1 MEKIRV
7 LMIDDNVNLIE
18 MVNDYFDGNPKI
30 EIVGR
35 AYDGE
40 EGLKIIKEGKLE
52 YDLIVLDLIMPRK
65 DGIGVLKELKDNN
78 NCKYIKENNTIL
90 CKYEMD
96 NTPIIIN
103 IGNININNNG
113 QIENINKNI
122 IVATSYNAPDT
133 IRRVSEYGVNYY
145 ILKPFDLPDLED
157 KILDTFV
164 VSSKKSINIL
174 SNNIQISI
182 SKMLHELGMPS
193 HIKGYQYIREAIS
206 MVYDNPSI
214 VGGITK
220 ELYPEL
226 ATRFDTT
233 VSRVERAIRHAIEVS
248 WNRGDWDF
256 MEEVF
261 GHSVDIDKAK
271 PTNSEFIVT
280 IADKLRLEYV
290 RQYS

>member
-1 MEKIRV
+1 MEKINV
-7 LMIDDNVNLIE
+7 LMIDDNVNLVE
-18 MVNDYFDGNPKI
+18 MVNDYFEDNPRI
-30 EIVGR
+30 DIVGS
-35 AYDGE
+35 AYNGD

-52 YDLIVLDLIMPRK
+52 YDLIVLDLIMPKK
-65 DGIGVLKELKDNN
+65 DGIAVLRDL
-78 NCKYIKENNTIL
+78 KENN
-90 CKYEMD
+90 
-96 NTPIIIN
+96 IN
-103 IGNININNNG
+103 R
-113 QIENINKNI
+113 NI

-133 IRRVSEYGVNYY
+133 IRKVSEYGVTYY

-157 KILDTFV
+157 KILDTFTT
-164 VSSKKSINIL
+164 SSKKSINIL
-174 SNNIQISI
+174 SNNLQISI

-206 MVYDNPSI
+206 MVYDNPDI

-226 ATRFDTT
+226 ATKFDTT

-248 WNRGDWDF
+248 WNRGDWDL
-256 MEEVF
+256 MEEIF

-280 IADKLRLEYV
+280 VADKLRLEYV
-290 RQYS
+290 KQYA

>member
-1 MEKIRV
+1 MEKIKV
-7 LMIDDNVNLIE
+7 IMIDDNVNLVE
-18 MVNDYFDGNPKI
+18 MVNDYFEDNPRI
-30 EIVGR
+30 DIVGS
-35 AYDGE
+35 AYNGD

-52 YDLIVLDLIMPRK
+52 YDLIVLDLIMPKK
-65 DGIGVLKELKDNN
+65 DGIAVLRDL
-78 NCKYIKENNTIL
+78 KENN
-90 CKYEMD
+90 
-96 NTPIIIN
+96 IN
-103 IGNININNNG
+103 R
-113 QIENINKNI
+113 NI

-133 IRRVSEYGVNYY
+133 IRKVSEYGVTYY

-157 KILDTFV
+157 KILDTFTT
-164 VSSKKSINIL
+164 SSKKSINIL
-174 SNNIQISI
+174 SNNLQISI

-206 MVYDNPSI
+206 MVYDNPDI

-226 ATRFDTT
+226 ATKFDTT

-248 WNRGDWDF
+248 WNRGDWDL
-256 MEEVF
+256 MEEIF

-280 IADKLRLEYV
+280 VADKLRLEYV
-290 RQYS
+290 KQYA